1 MSLRRRKKKTSSK
14 IPLANFLY
22 NKNVKLLDELEKK
35 TFATYVFCLGYK
47 RFCNVLDF
55 SIVTRAYA

>member
-35 TFATYVFCLGYK
+35 PLQLMYSA
-47 RFCNVLDF
+47 
-55 SIVTRAYA
+55 